1 MKNLLFST
9 NPIAT
14 NIALLLLRLSVAAMM
29 MTHGW
34 AKITKFSE
42 YLTQFPDPLGIGT
55 ATSLQL
61 TIFAEFFCP
70 ILLALGFMSR
80 LVTIPIAI
88 TMLVAAFVIHGGDP
102 FADKELSLLY
112 LVILVLLFLRG
123 PGNISMD
130 AQIVR
135 KRRYR

>member
-1 MKNLLFST
+1 MKNFLFSN

-14 NIALLLLRLSVAAMM
+14 NIALLLVRVSAAAMM

-61 TIFAEFFCP
+61 TIFAEFFCS

-80 LVTIPIAI
+80 LAIIPMAI

-112 LVILVLLFLRG
+112 LVIFILLFMRG

-130 AQIVR
+130 AQIVK
-135 KRRYR
+135 KRRY